1 MALDNP
7 SIQDLI
13 RAASAP
19 CLVLREED
27 IPQVK
32 KKRDGKAWASEAFA
46 RLLRESDAWVDRRIE
61 IPDRGGQWPHWY
73 ACESDG
79 AALQAAGPGERDV
92 ADADH
97 GAEQAL
103 LARGHDELERLG
115 VGRAGQQ
122 QRRQESRRGH
132 LLPLDAAGAGRLV
145 RLVMPARAAL
155 HALLARPDLHRRD
168 AGLAASLTRA
178 LHTM

>member
-61 IPDRGGQWPHWY
+61 IPDRGGQRPQIVEPVFLH
-73 ACESDG
+73 ELQNV
-79 AALQAAGPGERDV
+79 AATDLVAGDV
-92 ADADH
+92 
-97 GAEQAL
+97 
-103 LARGHDELERLG
+103 GH
-115 VGRAGQQ
+115 
-122 QRRQESRRGH
+122 
-132 LLPLDAAGAGRLV
+132 
-145 RLVMPARAAL
+145 
-155 HALLARPDLHRRD
+155 
-168 AGLAASLTRA
+168 
-178 LHTM
+178 